1 VRVVESS
8 AGRTADAIWERRAG
22 WGGIAFVVFSV
33 AWAIVV
39 ASADLAGFESSDEE
53 IRASYAPD
61 GGETGA
67 LWLGSLL
74 LALAGVG
81 MLWFLGSLRALLR
94 RAEPSGRLAAV
105 AFAGGVLLVGLM
117 FVKNSLQL
125 GIAAAVDWEDV
136 VVEPGAFRLLD
147 AMFLGLIMHEGVT
160 GAVLAAATSIVVLR
174 TGVLP
179 RWLGWAG
186 VGAAVLA
193 FFSVLIY
200 GLGLFA
206 LLAWVAVVSILVLR
220 GTEPTLLR
228 VEA

>member
-1 VRVVESS
+1 VETSTV
-8 AGRTADAIWERRAG
+8 RTADAIWERRAA

-33 AWAIVV
+33 AWGIVV
-39 ASADLAGFESSDEE
+39 EGADLAGFDASDAE

-61 GGETGA
+61 GGDTWA
-67 LWLGSLL
+67 LWVGSIL

-81 MLWFLGSLRALLR
+81 LLWFLGSLRTLLR

-105 AFAGGVLLVGLM
+105 AFAGGVVLAGLM
-117 FVKNSLQL
+117 FVKNSVQL
-125 GIAAAVDWEDV
+125 GLAVAVDWEDV

-147 AMFLGLIMHEGVT
+147 AMFLGLIMHEGVA

-174 TGVLP
+174 TGALP

-186 VGAAVLA
+186 VAVAVLA
-193 FFSVLIY
+193 FFSVVIY

-220 GTEPTLLR
+220 GRAVPQP
-228 VEA
+228 V